1 MQWHSSMTNLESSPL
16 LAMRCNMFWRASLE
30 ASFSGVINRILM
42 DATVEEKDI
51 AESFLKTALLSSED
65 WMEDRK
71 ATGMFIPSSA

>member
-1 MQWHSSMTNLESSPL
+1 
-16 LAMRCNMFWRASLE
+16 MRCNMFWRASLE
-30 ASFSGVINRILM
+30 ASFSGVMNRILM

-71 ATGMFIPSSA
+71 ATGERWLVKKSTDLELDRSEVKY